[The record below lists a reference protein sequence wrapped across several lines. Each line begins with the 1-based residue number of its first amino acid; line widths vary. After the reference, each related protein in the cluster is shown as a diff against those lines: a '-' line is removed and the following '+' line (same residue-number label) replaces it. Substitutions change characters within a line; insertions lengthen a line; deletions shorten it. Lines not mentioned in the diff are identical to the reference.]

1 MLLAS
6 VSIFFSLL
14 KNDIVKCPYAKPK
27 EIRSLPYNMQSSNSK
42 WIKTWNVR

>member
-6 VSIFFSLL
+6 VFVFLSLL

-27 EIRSLPYNMQSSNSK
+27 EIESLPYKVVSQSGLK
-42 WIKTWNVR
+42 PEM